1 MGLKIKQDN
10 ATFVKAESMEI
21 LVQNKQRSDKID
33 LLKVETMCH
42 KLANALIDNLKQ
54 NKLKAKW
61 AADLS
66 IIGEASLSLIIVSP
80 KTIRQLNKQWL
91 NKDKETDVLSFPLL
105 DFACTQVGN
114 ELNSPLDLGEIFI
127 CYKQAIKQAKEY
139 NHSLERELAFLFV
152 HGLLHILGFDHQNK
166 KDEKE
171 MFNRQKQILNSANY
185 MR

>member
-10 ATFVKAESMEI
+10 ASFNKAESMEI
-21 LVQNKQRSDKID
+21 LVQNKQRSYKID

-42 KLANALIDNLKQ
+42 KLAKALIDNLKHS
-54 NKLKAKW
+54 KPKAEW

-66 IIGEASLSLIIVSP
+66 IIDQASLSLIIVSP
-80 KTIRQLNKQWL
+80 TTIRQLNKQWL

-105 DFACTQVGN
+105 DFASRKVCT
-114 ELNSPLDLGEIFI
+114 ELNTPLDLGEIFI
-127 CYKQAIKQAKEY
+127 CYKQAIEQAKEY

-152 HGLLHILGFDHQNK
+152 HGLLHLLGFDHQNQ

-185 MR
+185 TR